1 MKESR
6 EEKKSADIR
15 ARALNLLSYRARSV
29 NEIRLSLKERGYN
42 EASIEE
48 TIGWLKEFGY
58 LNDSRFAF
66 ELASSRV
73 RNKNWG
79 TRKIAFDL
87 KRRGIDAGIISEVLE
102 ELSGESEE
110 SAARRALEGW
120 LSRRL
125 GTKDFPLPPTLDNA
139 LYASAFRHLQSRGFT
154 SSTIYP
160 ILKNLKPLNN
170 NEIE

>member
-29 NEIRLSLKERGYN
+29 NEIRLSLRERGYD

-79 TRKIAFDL
+79 CRKIAFDL

-102 ELSGESEE
+102 DLSGESEE
-110 SAARRALEGW
+110 SAAQRALEGW
-120 LSRRL
+120 LTRRL
-125 GTKDFPLPPTLDNA
+125 AQRISLSPSPSTMPYTQAPLDT
-139 LYASAFRHLQSRGFT
+139 SSRGVLHHRQSIRF
-154 SSTIYP
+154 
-160 ILKNLKPLNN
+160 
-170 NEIE
+170 